1 MTYNGSQPGCP
12 VCGNSD
18 RRQSFAMQI
27 AFAIRIE
34 HPAKVESCLRASR
47 ILADVFVGHGCVHGL
62 QDPSSVVLR
71 LACSEDALRD
81 CAMKLQEFK
90 DRFSEPHVMCTWIR
104 ALAPYA
110 HVQLVARHSSR
121 PPIV

>member
-12 VCGNSD
+12 ICGDPD
-18 RRQSFAMQI
+18 RRQLFAMRI

-34 HPAKVESCLRASR
+34 HPAEVESCLRASR

-62 QDPSSVVLR
+62 KDPSSVVLR

-81 CAMKLQEFK
+81 CAIRLQEFK
-90 DRFSEPHVMCTWIR
+90 DRFCEPHIMRTWIH

-110 HVQLVARHSSR
+110 HLQLVDRHSSR
-121 PPIV
+121 PPTL